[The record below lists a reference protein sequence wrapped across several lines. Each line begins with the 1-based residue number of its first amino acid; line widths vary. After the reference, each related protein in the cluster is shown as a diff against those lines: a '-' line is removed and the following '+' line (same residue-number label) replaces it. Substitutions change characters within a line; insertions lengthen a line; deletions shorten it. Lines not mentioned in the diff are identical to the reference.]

1 MTKTENLLAVREHLR
16 DSIECHRQKL
26 AKMWEAGTNSGWRFD
41 KINEQYER
49 MQDKYQDVCNQLCPL
64 NQ

>member
-1 MTKTENLLAVREHLR
+1 MTKTENLLAIREHLR
-16 DSIECHRQKL
+16 EAIEGHRQKL